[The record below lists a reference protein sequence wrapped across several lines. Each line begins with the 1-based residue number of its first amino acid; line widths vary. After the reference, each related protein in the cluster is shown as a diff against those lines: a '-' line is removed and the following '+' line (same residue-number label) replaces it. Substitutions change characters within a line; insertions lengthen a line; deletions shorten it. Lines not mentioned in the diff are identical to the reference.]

1 MLEIWLGL
9 AEPSLTTQM
18 IWLFLRFGRVGWR
31 WDGVE
36 VCLGVETW
44 LSWAVDLIGFEI

>member
-9 AEPSLTTQM
+9 AERSLITQM
-18 IWLFLRFGRVGWR
+18 IWLGLRFGRVERR

-36 VCLGVETW
+36 VCLGVEIW